1 MNPMLTTTDFAAMH
15 DARSTFVMANAWDAG
30 SAAVLEAAGIVA
42 IGTTSAG
49 VAYSR
54 ALPDYEGALG
64 FEEALEATQRI
75 VEAVSVPVSMDS
87 ENGYAHDPT
96 QVYDNLLRIAA
107 TGVAGA
113 SIEDYTGDADNPHYA
128 LALAADR
135 VRAAKAA
142 VADQVGF
149 VLTARSECVLTGQPD
164 GLGQAIARVNAYAEA
179 GADCVFVPGIRELA
193 ELKSLLAAVDV
204 PVSVLIGLNSE
215 ALNVASL
222 KALGVARISI
232 GGSLARA
239 SLGLV
244 RRAARE
250 MLDHG
255 TFSFAADQIPDA
267 ELCAFF
273 SGATGD

>member
-1 MNPMLTTTDFAAMH
+1 MPTPANFAAMH
-15 DARSTFVMANAWDAG
+15 EARSTFVMANAWDAG
-30 SAAVLEAAGIVA
+30 SAAVLEAAGIEA

-64 FEEALEATQRI
+64 FEEALEATRRI

-87 ENGYAHDPT
+87 ENGYAHDAT
-96 QVYDNLLRIAA
+96 AVHDNMLRIAA

-113 SIEDYTGDADNPHYA
+113 SIEDYTGDAADPHYD
-128 LALAADR
+128 LAHAAER
-135 VRAAKAA
+135 VRAAKEA
-142 VADQVGF
+142 VADQPGF
-149 VLTARSECVLTGQPD
+149 VLTARSECILTGQPD
-164 GLGQAIARVNAYAEA
+164 GLGQAITRINAFAEA
-179 GADCVFVPGIRELA
+179 GADCVFVPGLRDLA
-193 ELKSLLAAVDV
+193 SVQCVMAAVDV
-204 PVSVLIGLNSE
+204 PVSVLIGLSSE

-244 RRAARE
+244 QRAARE

-255 TFSFAADQIPDA
+255 TFSFADAQIADA
-267 ELCAFF
+267 ELCAQF
-273 SGATGD
+273 SAMRKA